1 MIGATALFKVS
12 HLLSQWPQ
20 AARYAEQL
28 HQLAYLGWGGH
39 PGSGLRGLRYLMFFL
54 PVMRDDLTGAAR
66 TPLGHKVFLSPL
78 SSTPPVRVCRS

>member
-28 HQLAYLGWGGH
+28 HQLAYLELGW
-39 PGSGLRGLRYLMFFL
+39 
-54 PVMRDDLTGAAR
+54 
-66 TPLGHKVFLSPL
+66 
-78 SSTPPVRVCRS
+78 PPWWWVTWPCVT